1 MIAAAECK
9 MTLRLTLPGHSEDG
23 YLKATDVPGLGG
35 NVESVR
41 EPIHSPGLFGF
52 CHCGG
57 IWKRIPLNSL
67 SDGLTK
73 DV

>member
-35 NVESVR
+35 NVE
-41 EPIHSPGLFGF
+41 L
-52 CHCGG
+52 
-57 IWKRIPLNSL
+57 
-67 SDGLTK
+67 
-73 DV
+73 